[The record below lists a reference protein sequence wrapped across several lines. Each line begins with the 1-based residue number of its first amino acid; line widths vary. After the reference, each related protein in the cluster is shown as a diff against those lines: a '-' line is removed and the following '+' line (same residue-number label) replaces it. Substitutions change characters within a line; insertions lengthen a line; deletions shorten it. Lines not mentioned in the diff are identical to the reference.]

1 MTNKRQSQSSSSSDS
16 HTRTDTHTHT
26 HTESTST
33 HSSNTRITGAI
44 RKLKEGYGFI
54 AGDDGKDYFFHWS
67 AMERT
72 GKNFRDLAVQ
82 ERVEFSIVE
91 VHEHGETKWRAVQVR
106 VLL

>member
-1 MTNKRQSQSSSSSDS
+1 MPDYRPSETSA
-16 HTRTDTHTHT
+16 HT
-26 HTESTST
+26 
-33 HSSNTRITGAI
+33 SNTRITGAI

-72 GKNFRDLAVQ
+72 GKNFRELSVQ

-91 VHEHGETKWRAVQVR
+91 VHERNETKWRAVQVR
-106 VLL
+106 VLGGLSTNPEPYVDKGE

>member
-1 MTNKRQSQSSSSSDS
+1 MT
-16 HTRTDTHTHT
+16 
-26 HTESTST
+26 STST
-33 HSSNTRITGAI
+33 SNTRITGSI

-72 GKNFRDLAVQ
+72 GKNFRELAIQ

-91 VHEHGETKWRAVQVR
+91 VSDGVQGHEKDNTKWRAVQVR
-106 VLL
+106 VLG

>member
-1 MTNKRQSQSSSSSDS
+1 M
-16 HTRTDTHTHT
+16 
-26 HTESTST
+26 
-33 HSSNTRITGAI
+33 SSNRFSELNRSIKESNARITGAI

-91 VHEHGETKWRAVQVR
+91 VQDAKDTKWRAVQVR
-106 VLL
+106 VL